1 MASGVQDTDFVFK
14 VIVVG
19 DSGVGKTNLLLRYT
33 QEEFDLNHA
42 STLGV
47 ELSRVTQSIDG
58 DQVMVDFWDTAGQER
73 FKSLNKV
80 YFRGAH
86 GIILVYD
93 ITNQHSFRQL
103 NSWYKI
109 AKDNDCDPLKCVY
122 MLVGNKN
129 DLEDMR
135 AVESSEGVQLARSI
149 NANFFETSALSSDNV
164 ENAMNDLIEEIH
176 RQHKSNVRPDA
187 NDEKVKLAEGKPVKT
202 GNGCWGKC

>member
-1 MASGVQDTDFVFK
+1 MAAGQAHVFK

-19 DSGVGKTNLLLRYT
+19 DSGVGKTNLLMRYT
-33 QEEFDLNHA
+33 QEEFDLNHQ

-47 ELSRVTQSIDG
+47 ELSRVEQTIDG

-73 FKSLNKV
+73 FKALNPV

-109 AKDNDCDPLKCVY
+109 AKDNGCDPLKCVY

-176 RQHKSNVRPDA
+176 RQHKTNVRPDP
-187 NDEKVKLAEGKPVKT
+187 NEEKITLKEGKPVNT
-202 GNGCWGKC
+202 GNRCWGKC